1 MLSVI
6 VSLMEQYQRC
16 HGNRPNL
23 LYMNET
29 HYEYLREEMPGAKD
43 HREVVALLGI
53 DIALTDDAAR
63 PHVATAAFG
72 QEHVLV
78 S

>member
-1 MLSVI
+1 MLSMI
-6 VSLMEQYQRC
+6 VSLVGHYEAR

-29 HYEYLREEMPGAKD
+29 HYEYLREEMPGAED
-43 HREVVALLGI
+43 HRAVVALLGI
-53 DIALTDDAAR
+53 DIALTDDAMQ
-63 PHVATAAFG
+63 PHVATASFG
-72 QEHVLV
+72 TDHILV